1 MLKELSKAPGFEL
14 KDQDGKTHK
23 LSDYAGRKVVLF
35 FYPKNFTPGCTKEVC
50 SFRDSYELLKKK
62 GVVLLGVSADSVE
75 SHKKFREKYSLPFP
89 LLSDP
94 EKKVIKVYGS
104 LKEKSMF
111 GNTFL
116 GVQRST
122 FIIDE
127 KGNLQKVFPEVNVS
141 GHVAEVLDEL

>member
-1 MLKELSKAPGFEL
+1 MVEEGSKAPGFEL
-14 KDQDGKTHK
+14 KDQDGKTHR
-23 LSDYAGRKVVLF
+23 LSDYAGKKVVLF
-35 FYPKNFTPGCTKEVC
+35 FYPKNFTPGCTTEVC

-94 EKKVIKVYGS
+94 EKKVIKSYGAM
-104 LKEKSMF
+104 KEKSMF
-111 GNTFL
+111 GKTFL
-116 GVQRST
+116 GIQRST

-127 KGNLQKVFPEVNVS
+127 KGNMQKAFPKVS
-141 GHVAEVLDEL
+141 VTRHVEEVLDEL